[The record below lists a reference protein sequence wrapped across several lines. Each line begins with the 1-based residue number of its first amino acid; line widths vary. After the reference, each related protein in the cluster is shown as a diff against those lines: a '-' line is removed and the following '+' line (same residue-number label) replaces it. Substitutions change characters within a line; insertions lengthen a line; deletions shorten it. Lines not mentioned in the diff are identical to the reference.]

1 MRTLWQD
8 LRYAAR
14 ILFKAP
20 GFTSVAVLTLALG
33 IGVNT
38 ALFSF
43 FNIFLSPKPI
53 KDPATLVGLE
63 YWGAKRG
70 HDFSFPEYLHFRD
83 HAQVFAEMIARHGEQ
98 FLLGEK
104 RPGVAPEEIQGEFVS
119 DNLLAALGGSMQLG
133 RFFSPEENRIA
144 GRDALVVLS
153 HYFWQRRFAGDPQI
167 VGRTL
172 LLNGRP
178 FTVIGV
184 TGPKFVGLSS
194 SMPDIWLPLMMRAEM
209 ATVHF
214 EGTAPEK
221 RDWFGARGFHWL
233 SLHARLKPG
242 KTPEEA
248 QAEMTLLLTQL
259 ARTTPEIES
268 GAGIGVI
275 PATDVLHGKNA
286 FWRTMMTVLSASGLV
301 LLIAC
306 SNIANLLLARAAA
319 RQKEIGVRLCLGAS
333 RWRVIR
339 QLLTES
345 FLLAALGGAAALLL
359 AWWSLDLFF
368 AAVMARYGGG
378 DVARMALDLS
388 PDARVLSFALLLS
401 LFSGI
406 AAGLV
411 PAWRATSTDLIAV
424 IKDEGAGG
432 SVRIARSWLRSGLVV
447 AQVALCL
454 VLLIPAGLL
463 LRGLVNVLESD
474 PGYETKRVLFVG
486 YSLELSGY
494 DQHRAQLFRGQLME
508 RLSALP
514 GVQSVSPERSFAGR
528 ATIILPGE
536 QGRSERMFE
545 PAPFYWVTANYLETI
560 GTPILRG
567 RGFTAE
573 EEDSRAPVVIV
584 SQSTA
589 RNLWPDESP
598 LGKIL
603 RVERRSN
610 DRSEVLLSS
619 AQVIGVARDNQ
630 HYRVSQIPPLFL
642 YAPRTFPAGTDYAI
656 LVRTARDG
664 AEMKDLVRRE
674 TLALEPVLRLDVNTM
689 MEARIA
695 ENPGVITTRAASE
708 LAACLG
714 GLALLLA
721 ALGIYGVMVYSV
733 SRRTREIGIRMAL
746 GADRGNVV
754 RMVLGQG
761 LRLVGLGA
769 LCGLAGGVVASRLL
783 SSLLFGLSPFDPLA
797 YAGVLFFLL
806 LVALLAIFLPARRAA
821 TVDPMI
827 ALRDQ

>member
-1 MRTLWQD
+1 
-8 LRYAAR
+8 
-14 ILFKAP
+14 
-20 GFTSVAVLTLALG
+20 
-33 IGVNT
+33 
-38 ALFSF
+38 
-43 FNIFLSPKPI
+43 
-53 KDPATLVGLE
+53 
-63 YWGAKRG
+63 
-70 HDFSFPEYLHFRD
+70 
-83 HAQVFAEMIARHGEQ
+83 
-98 FLLGEK
+98 
-104 RPGVAPEEIQGEFVS
+104 
-119 DNLLAALGGSMQLG
+119 
-133 RFFSPEENRIA
+133 
-144 GRDALVVLS
+144 
-153 HYFWQRRFAGDPQI
+153 
-167 VGRTL
+167 
-172 LLNGRP
+172 
-178 FTVIGV
+178 
-184 TGPKFVGLSS
+184 
-194 SMPDIWLPLMMRAEM
+194 M
-209 ATVHF
+209 A
-214 EGTAPEK
+214 
-221 RDWFGARGFHWL
+221 
-233 SLHARLKPG
+233 
-242 KTPEEA
+242 
-248 QAEMTLLLTQL
+248 
-259 ARTTPEIES
+259 
-268 GAGIGVI
+268 
-275 PATDVLHGKNA
+275 
-286 FWRTMMTVLSASGLV
+286 TVLSASGLV

-378 DVARMALDLS
+378 DIARMALDLS
-388 PDARVLSFALLLS
+388 PDARVLSFAFLLS
-401 LFSGI
+401 LFSGL
-406 AAGLV
+406 AAGFV
-411 PAWRATSTDLIAV
+411 PAWRATRTDLIAV
-424 IKDEGAGG
+424 VKDEGAGG

-463 LRGLVNVLESD
+463 LRGLVNVLETD
-474 PGYETKRVLFVG
+474 PGYEAKRVLLVG

-494 DQHRAQLFRGQLME
+494 DQHRAQLFCQRLIE

-514 GVQSVSPERSFAGR
+514 GVQSVSPERGFAGR
-528 ATIILPGE
+528 ATIILPGD
-536 QGRSERMFE
+536 QGRNESVFE

-560 GTPILRG
+560 GTPILQG

-589 RNLWPDESP
+589 HNLWPDESP

-610 DRSEVLLSS
+610 DRSEVLLPS

-630 HYRVSQIPPLFL
+630 HYRVGQIPPFFL
-642 YAPRTFPAGTDYAI
+642 YAPRMFSAGMDYAI
-656 LVRTARDG
+656 LVRTVRDG
-664 AEMKDLVRRE
+664 AEMRELVRRE
-674 TLALEPVLRLDVNTM
+674 TLALEPVLRLDVKTM
-689 MEARIA
+689 MEERIA
-695 ENPGVITTRAASE
+695 DNPGVIETRAASE

-721 ALGIYGVMVYSV
+721 ALGIYGVMAYSV
-733 SRRTREIGIRMAL
+733 SQRTREIGIRMAL
-746 GADRGNVV
+746 GADRSNVV
-754 RMVLGQG
+754 RLVLGQG

-769 LCGLAGGVVASRLL
+769 LLGLAGGVAVSRLL

-827 ALRDQ
+827 ALRQ

>member
-8 LRYAAR
+8 LRYGAR
-14 ILFKAP
+14 MLFKAP
-20 GFTSVAVLTLALG
+20 GFTTVAVLTLALG

-38 ALFSF
+38 ALFSG
-43 FNIFLSPKPI
+43 FNLFLRPTLI
-53 KDPATLVGLE
+53 KDPATLVELR
-63 YWGAKRG
+63 YWGERRMG
-70 HDFSFPEYLHFRD
+70 IFSFPEYLHFRD
-83 HAQVFAEMIARHGEQ
+83 NAQVFAELTAWWSEK

-104 RPGVAPEEIQGEFVS
+104 SAGVVPEEIEGQFVS
-119 DNLLAALGGSMQLG
+119 DNLLTTLGGSMQLG
-133 RFFSPEENRIA
+133 RFFAPEENRIA

-172 LLNGRP
+172 LLNGKP
-178 FTVIGV
+178 FTIIGV
-184 TGPKFVGLSS
+184 TGPKFVGLDMA
-194 SMPDIWLPLMMRAEM
+194 MPDIWLPLMMRAQM
-209 ATVHF
+209 ATVYF
-214 EGTAPEK
+214 EEISPER
-221 RDWFGARGFHWL
+221 RDWFGGVGLRWL
-233 SLHARLKPG
+233 NLHARLKPG

-248 QAEMTLLLTQL
+248 QAEMALLLTQL
-259 ARTTPEIES
+259 ARTAPEIEP
-268 GAGIGVI
+268 GASIRI
-275 PATDVLHGKNA
+275 TPLTDRLRGNNT
-286 FWRTMMTVLSASGLV
+286 FWRMMAAVLGASGLV

-345 FLLAALGGAAALLL
+345 FILAGLGGAAGLLL

-368 AAVMARYGGG
+368 VTVVARYGGEEA
-378 DVARMALDLS
+378 ARMALDLS

-411 PAWRATSTDLIAV
+411 PAWRATRTDLIAV
-424 IKDEGAGG
+424 IKDEGAG
-432 SVRIARSWLRSGLVV
+432 SSARIARSWLRNGLVV

-463 LRGLVNVLESD
+463 LRGLVNVLETD
-474 PGYETKRVLFVG
+474 PGYETKNLLFVA

-494 DQHRAQLFRGQLME
+494 DQQRAQLFRQQLIE

-514 GVQSVSPERSFAGR
+514 GVQSVSPDRSFAGR

-536 QGRSERMFE
+536 QGGSDRRFD
-545 PAPFYWVTANYLETI
+545 PAPFYWVTANYLETM
-560 GTPILRG
+560 GTPILQG
-567 RGFTAE
+567 RGFTVGE
-573 EEDSRAPVVIV
+573 MDSRAPVVIV

-589 RNLWPDESP
+589 RNLWPGENP

-603 RVERRSN
+603 RVEMRSR

-630 HYRVSQIPPLFL
+630 HYRVGQIPPFFL
-642 YAPRTFPAGTDYAI
+642 YAPRTFPAGVDYAI

-664 AEMKDLVRRE
+664 AAMKELVRKE
-674 TLALEPVLRLDVNTM
+674 TLALEPVLRLDVITM
-689 MEARIA
+689 WEERIA
-695 ENPGVITTRAASE
+695 ENSGVIQTRAASE

-721 ALGIYGVMVYSV
+721 ALGIYGVMAYSV
-733 SRRTREIGIRMAL
+733 SQRTREIGIRMAL

-754 RMVLGQG
+754 RLVLGQG

-769 LCGLAGGVVASRLL
+769 LLGLAGGAAVSRLL
-783 SSLLFGLSPFDPLA
+783 SGLLFGLSPLDPLA
-797 YAGVLFFLL
+797 YTGVLFFLL

-821 TVDPMI
+821 TVDPMV
-827 ALRDQ
+827 ALRYE

>member
-8 LRYAAR
+8 LRYAVR
-14 ILFKAP
+14 TLSKAP
-20 GFTSVAVLTLALG
+20 GFTTVTVLTLALG

-38 ALFSF
+38 ALFSGF
-43 FNIFLSPKPI
+43 HIFWRPAPI
-53 KDPATLVGLE
+53 KDPETVVKLE
-63 YWGAKRG
+63 YWGARRG
-70 HDFSFPEYLHFRD
+70 YEFSFPEYLHLRD
-83 HAQVFAEMIARHGEQ
+83 HAQIFAELIARHGEK

-104 RPGVAPEEIQGEFVS
+104 RPGLAPEEIPGEFVS

-133 RFFSPEENRIA
+133 RFFAPEENRIA

-178 FTVIGV
+178 FTIIGV
-184 TGPKFVGLSS
+184 TGPEFAGLSS
-194 SMPDIWLPLMMRAEM
+194 SMPDIWLPLMMRAQM

-214 EGTAPEK
+214 EDIAPER
-221 RDWFGARGFHWL
+221 RDWLSGRGFHWL
-233 SLHARLKPG
+233 SLHARLRPG

-248 QAEMTLLLTQL
+248 QAEMALLLTQL
-259 ARTTPEIES
+259 APTTPEIEPE
-268 GAGIGVI
+268 ARIGVI
-275 PATDVLHGKNA
+275 PVTDVLRGRDA
-286 FWRTMMTVLSASGLV
+286 FGRTMATVLGASGLV

-345 FLLAALGGAAALLL
+345 FLLAGLGGAAGLLL

-368 AAVMARYGGG
+368 AAVTARYGGG
-378 DVARMALDLS
+378 DAARMALDLS
-388 PDARVLSFALLLS
+388 PDARILSFALLLS

-406 AAGLV
+406 GAGLV
-411 PAWRATSTDLIAV
+411 PAWRATRTDLIAV
-424 IKDEGAGG
+424 VKDEGAGG
-432 SVRIARSWLRSGLVV
+432 SARIARSWLRSGLVV

-454 VLLIPAGLL
+454 ILLIPAGLL

-474 PGYETKRVLFVG
+474 PGYETKRVLFVS

-494 DQHRAQLFRGQLME
+494 DQQRTQLFGRQLME

-514 GVQSVSPERSFAGR
+514 GVQSVSPERGFAGR
-528 ATIILPGE
+528 ATIVLPGE
-536 QGRSERMFE
+536 QGRADRRFD

-560 GTPILRG
+560 GTPILQG

-573 EEDSRAPVVIV
+573 EADSRAPVVIV
-584 SQSTA
+584 SESTV
-589 RNLWPDESP
+589 RNLWPGENP

-603 RVERRSN
+603 RVEMRSR
-610 DRSEVLLSS
+610 DRDEVLLPS
-619 AQVIGVARDNQ
+619 AQIIGVARDNQ
-630 HYRVSQIPPLFL
+630 HYRVGHIPPLFL
-642 YAPRTFPAGTDYAI
+642 YAPRTLPAGVDYAL

-664 AEMKDLVRRE
+664 AEMKELVRRE
-674 TLALEPVLRLDVNTM
+674 MLALEPASRPDVNTM
-689 MEARIA
+689 EEERIA
-695 ENPGVITTRAASE
+695 KNSSIIKTRAASE
-708 LAACLG
+708 LSACLG

-721 ALGIYGVMVYSV
+721 ALGIYGVMAYSV
-733 SRRTREIGIRMAL
+733 SQRMREIGIRMAL

-754 RMVLGQG
+754 RLVLRQG

-769 LCGLAGGVVASRLL
+769 LLGLAGGAAVSHFL
-783 SSLLFGLSPFDPLA
+783 SSLLFGLSPSDPLA

-821 TVDPMI
+821 TVDPMV
-827 ALRDQ
+827 ALRQ

>member
-14 ILFKAP
+14 TLFKSP
-20 GFTSVAVLTLALG
+20 GFTVVTVLTLALG

-38 ALFSF
+38 ALFSGF
-43 FNIFLSPKPI
+43 HIFLRPRPI
-53 KDPATLVGLE
+53 KDPQTVVNLE
-63 YWGAKRG
+63 YWGERRG
-70 HDFSFPEYLHFRD
+70 IAFSFPEYLYFRD
-83 HAQVFAEMIARHGEQ
+83 HAPVFAELIARHGEK

-119 DNLLAALGGSMQLG
+119 DNLLAALGGNIQIG
-133 RFFSPEENRIA
+133 RFFAAEENRIA
-144 GRDALVVLS
+144 GRDAVVVLS

-167 VGRTL
+167 AGRIL

-178 FTVIGV
+178 FTIIGV
-184 TGPKFVGLSS
+184 TGPKFVGLSR
-194 SMPDIWLPLMMRAEM
+194 SMPDIWLPLMMRAQM
-209 ATVHF
+209 ATVYF
-214 EGTAPEK
+214 EEIAPEK
-221 RDWFGARGFHWL
+221 RDWFGGRGFQWL
-233 SLHARLKPG
+233 SLHARLRPG
-242 KTPEEA
+242 KTPEDA
-248 QAEMTLLLTQL
+248 QAEMTLLLAQL
-259 ARTTPEIES
+259 ARTTPEIEP
-268 GAGIGVI
+268 GATIGVI
-275 PATDVLHGKNA
+275 PVTDVLRGKNA
-286 FWRTMMTVLSASGLV
+286 FWRIMMAVLGASGLV

-345 FLLAALGGAAALLL
+345 FLLAGLGGAAGLLL

-378 DVARMALDLS
+378 DAARMALDLS

-411 PAWRATSTDLIAV
+411 PAWRATRTDLIAV

-432 SVRIARSWLRSGLVV
+432 SMRIARSWLRNGLVV

-463 LRGLVNVLESD
+463 LRGLVNVLKTD
-474 PGYETKRVLFVG
+474 PGYETKNLLFVG

-494 DQHRAQLFRGQLME
+494 DQQRAQLFRQQLME
-508 RLSALP
+508 RLAALP
-514 GVQSVSPERSFAGR
+514 GVQSVSPDRSFAGR
-528 ATIILPGE
+528 ATITLPGE
-536 QGRSERMFE
+536 QGGSDRRFD
-545 PAPFYWVTANYLETI
+545 PAPFYWVTANYLETM
-560 GTPILRG
+560 GTPILQG
-567 RGFTAE
+567 RGFTVE
-573 EEDSRAPVVIV
+573 EMDSRAPVVIV
-584 SQSTA
+584 SESTA
-589 RNLWPDESP
+589 RNLWPGENP
-598 LGKIL
+598 LGKKL
-603 RVERRSN
+603 RVEMQARE
-610 DRSEVLLSS
+610 RSEVLLSS

-630 HYRVSQIPPLFL
+630 HYRIGQIPPFFL
-642 YAPRTFPAGTDYAI
+642 YAPRKFPAGVDYAI

-664 AEMKDLVRRE
+664 AAMKELVRRE
-674 TLALEPVLRLDVNTM
+674 TLALEPVLRLDVITM
-689 MEARIA
+689 WEERIA
-695 ENPGVITTRAASE
+695 GGIIETRAASE

-714 GLALLLA
+714 ALALLLA
-721 ALGIYGVMVYSV
+721 ALGIYGVMAYSV
-733 SRRTREIGIRMAL
+733 SQRTREIGIRMAL

-754 RMVLGQG
+754 RLVLGQG

-769 LCGLAGGVVASRLL
+769 LLGLAGGVAVSRFL

-821 TVDPMI
+821 TVDPMV
-827 ALRDQ
+827 ALRCE